1 MTAREANTDLL
12 AEIAALRERIA
23 SLTRENATL
32 HGALTQAGEQQ
43 TATSEILR
51 VISSSPTDVQPVFDG
66 IVRSAVRLCGAVHS
80 ALFRLDRGLVKLAA
94 HHNFTHEAR
103 AIMERIFPAPLGD
116 PLPAAQVIRSGE
128 SFHVADVL
136 VAPGVAPEARRV
148 GETLGFRNLLI
159 VPMLLHNRAIG
170 AIAVARGVAEMFSE
184 DRCEVDRVPRARR

>member
-51 VISSSPTDVQPVFDG
+51 VISSSPPDVQPVFDG

-80 ALFRLDRGLVKLAA
+80 AIFRLDRGLVTLVV
-94 HHNFTHEAR
+94 HHDFTHEDVC
-103 AIMERIFPAPLGD
+103 IMHRY
-116 PLPAAQVIRSGE
+116 LP
-128 SFHVADVL
+128 
-136 VAPGVAPEARRV
+136 
-148 GETLGFRNLLI
+148 
-159 VPMLLHNRAIG
+159 
-170 AIAVARGVAEMFSE
+170 
-184 DRCEVDRVPRARR
+184 

>member
-1 MTAREANTDLL
+1 
-12 AEIAALRERIA
+12 
-23 SLTRENATL
+23 
-32 HGALTQAGEQQ
+32 
-43 TATSEILR
+43 
-51 VISSSPTDVQPVFDG
+51 
-66 IVRSAVRLCGAVHS
+66 
-80 ALFRLDRGLVKLAA
+80 
-94 HHNFTHEAR
+94 
-103 AIMERIFPAPLGD
+103 MERIFPAPLGD